1 MKDVVALST
10 EIFDGSTW
18 LFDTTP
24 RAHLLREQLQ
34 MLEHLAIRGRTSVSD
49 ILTRQLDAVASA
61 YADELSSIS
70 GFRGALP
77 WPYTDRA
84 ELPPC

>member
-1 MKDVVALST
+1 MAEGV
-10 EIFDGSTW
+10 
-18 LFDTTP
+18 
-24 RAHLLREQLQ
+24 RAQCPHRRPGRIASAGRE
-34 MLEHLAIRGRTSVSD
+34 
-49 ILTRQLDAVASA
+49 LDAMAGT